1 MGTAR
6 KLARKIARKNM
17 EKAGGKG
24 LNKRHVVR
32 LGGVMLKQPRSMFAA
47 MWRGY
52 APGAW
57 PRMPKAEENQEAE
70 DGRDA

>member
-6 KLARKIARKNM
+6 KLAQRIARKNM

-32 LGGVMLKQPRSMFAA
+32 FGGVLLKQPNSAFAT
-47 MWRGY
+47 MWRDY
-52 APGAW
+52 APGAH
-57 PRMPKAEENQEAE
+57 PRMPKGEENREAE